1 METNRDTNFKYSL
14 AIHITLFTLHVL
26 ARTEEGIW
34 KEIAYIVF
42 FNKKNEKNEFI
53 NCHTF

>member
-42 FNKKNEKNEFI
+42 FNKKNEKK
-53 NCHTF
+53 